1 MHAGTTP
8 GVNSSFVA
16 AASSTPSETLTV
28 AGSIDGIEGGQC
40 ATITING
47 TPHAGDILSV
57 IISDARLTNG
67 SSTATYTVQSGD
79 SLNSIAYNFG
89 ANISNQIG
97 YGIFSYGF
105 IDANVISVTDQPTN
119 PTGTNSMSVV
129 GSITGLA
136 SETATVNYANDQ
148 NYNLTIGG
156 TITAGDIISLTVDNP
171 SLAGGQTTVS
181 YTTISTDTPTSVAT
195 ALTHA
200 VNVSTALNTLGVGAT
215 SSAAILSLH
224 SDPYYTT
231 STNGGATETL
241 SVGTNRRGNAP
252 ITVGGTAT
260 TGDVLTITTNYASLS
275 GGTHA
280 VSYTV
285 LSTDTPLSIANGLTA
300 ALAADTTLQSV
311 GVTAAANSAFLSTS
325 ETFSGNALLPSGS
338 SLASV
343 AATDGSGNVKTAT
356 HQLTV
361 TGPAATSLSYD
372 ANGNL
377 TNDGTNTYLWDA
389 ENRLLKINYPGSGN
403 NSQFTYDSYGH
414 TVAIVETV
422 ASTVTGTKLFVW
434 TKDKMW
440 QSRPCESRN
449 SSGTVTAQYFNCGEE
464 INGTNYFWTFDHIG
478 SVREMTNS
486 VGTIVDQRSY
496 DAFGRVTQLQGS
508 TASDFQ
514 FGGYYYHAPSGLSLA
529 TFRAYSSH
537 LGRWINRDPIS
548 ERGGINLYAYVEN
561 DPILKKD
568 SLGLDSLGF
577 ALEGWNDVWAIGWVN
592 SLIGLGLSYGASS
605 NAKSSKLPGP
615 NNGPQDAYRHC
626 LWSCMMAGYM
636 GPLAAKVAGD
646 NHEGDN
652 GEGAPRNAANAMD
665 AANNAAGRAAAAGG
679 GDCAC
684 KCRGLL
690 GSGGLVGTNGMPMT
704 PKGMTFLTPGFQGGK
719 EQ

>member
-1 MHAGTTP
+1 MVKVTQVLQRGNIVVYRLSTFLAIL
-8 GVNSSFVA
+8 A
-16 AASSTPSETLTV
+16 AAEAPVNAFVVGDLGDKSLSASRRAETLPSTLSTENLPIKSSVFCTV
-28 AGSIDGIEGGQC
+28 PGNVVSLKRCTFGEGISVVRSDG
-40 ATITING
+40 
-47 TPHAGDILSV
+47 
-57 IISDARLTNG
+57 
-67 SSTATYTVQSGD
+67 TVTD
-79 SLNSIAYNFG
+79 SRV
-89 ANISNQIG
+89 
-97 YGIFSYGF
+97 
-105 IDANVISVTDQPTN
+105 IDAVKSF
-119 PTGTNSMSVV
+119 
-129 GSITGLA
+129 
-136 SETATVNYANDQ
+136 
-148 NYNLTIGG
+148 
-156 TITAGDIISLTVDNP
+156 
-171 SLAGGQTTVS
+171 
-181 YTTISTDTPTSVAT
+181 
-195 ALTHA
+195 
-200 VNVSTALNTLGVGAT
+200 
-215 SSAAILSLH
+215 
-224 SDPYYTT
+224 
-231 STNGGATETL
+231 
-241 SVGTNRRGNAP
+241 
-252 ITVGGTAT
+252 
-260 TGDVLTITTNYASLS
+260 
-275 GGTHA
+275 
-280 VSYTV
+280 
-285 LSTDTPLSIANGLTA
+285 
-300 ALAADTTLQSV
+300 TTLDVNQRLRRKKLLRSD
-311 GVTAAANSAFLSTS
+311 TKCSAKSEDENSA
-325 ETFSGNALLPSGS
+325 
-338 SLASV
+338 
-343 AATDGSGNVKTAT
+343 
-356 HQLTV
+356 
-361 TGPAATSLSYD
+361 
-372 ANGNL
+372 
-377 TNDGTNTYLWDA
+377 
-389 ENRLLKINYPGSGN
+389 LKINYPGSGN